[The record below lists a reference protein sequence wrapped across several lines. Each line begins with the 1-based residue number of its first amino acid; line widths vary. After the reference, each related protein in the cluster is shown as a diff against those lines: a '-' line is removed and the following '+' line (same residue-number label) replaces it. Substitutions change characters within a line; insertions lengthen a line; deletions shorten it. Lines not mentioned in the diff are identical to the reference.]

1 MKPGFFIFI
10 IASLNLLLS
19 CKEKLKSI
27 PLKTS
32 EANRVDTFAGNSP
45 FITKNSSGS
54 LVLSWARLYNDS
66 SAALCFVV
74 IDKDEEK
81 AGKIVTVPGS
91 ENMQPHS
98 ENLPKIIFKPTGEI
112 IALWGA
118 SNRRAQ
124 NKYAGLVYYSQS
136 FDKGK
141 NWTGARPLVADTTG
155 FDQRYYD
162 VALLPSGEVAIIWLD
177 NRRSGGLE
185 GSALYYA
192 STSGTHGFQQER
204 KIAEGC
210 CPCCRTDLYVDS
222 KAGVHVLYR
231 GILKDSIRDM
241 LHSVSNDGGLTF
253 SEPRL
258 ISMDNW
264 VINGCPHT
272 GPAMTENKKGLHF
285 AWYTGAGK
293 KGCFYTRSSDNGR
306 HFSPSEQIS
315 GKGSHPQMTSLSSG
329 ELLIAW
335 DEYFNTPGKTI
346 RGIAIE
352 RRTAEGVSKERNIV
366 TPGTIDASY
375 PVITSKDDKT
385 AIVAY
390 TVKDGQRTYVMY
402 QEVR

>member
-1 MKPGFFIFI
+1 MKFRFFIFI
-10 IASLNLLLS
+10 LTTLNLYVS
-19 CKEKLKSI
+19 CTGKVSNI
-27 PLKTS
+27 PLKVN
-32 EANRVDTFAGNSP
+32 EAKRIDSFSGNSP
-45 FITKNSSGS
+45 FVNRDSHGN
-54 LVLSWARLYNDS
+54 LLMSWARMHSDSTAVLCYVVLDKNDS
-66 SAALCFVV
+66 TTGNIV
-74 IDKDEEK
+74 I
-81 AGKIVTVPGS
+81 VPGS

-98 ENLPKIIFKPTGEI
+98 ENLPKVIFKPTGEI
-112 IALWGA
+112 IALWGT
-118 SNRRAQ
+118 SNQQAQ

-141 NWTGARPLVADTTG
+141 NWTKARPLVTDTNG

-177 NRRSGGLE
+177 NRRSGRLE

-241 LHSVSNDGGLTF
+241 LHSVSTNGGLTF

-293 KGCFYTRSSDNGR
+293 KGCFYTGSSDNGQ
-306 HFSPSEQIS
+306 HFSQSEQMS

-329 ELLIAW
+329 ELLITW
-335 DEYFNTPGKTI
+335 DEQLHAHGKTT
-346 RGIAIE
+346 RGIVIE
-352 RRTAEGVSKERNIV
+352 RRTAEGTSKERNIV
-366 TPGTIDASY
+366 TPASIDASY
-375 PVITSKDDKT
+375 PVIAQKDAET
-385 AIVAY
+385 AVIAY
-390 TVKDGQRTYVMY
+390 TVKEGQRTYVMY